1 MLYIVR
7 VYDGNDVYEY
17 EYGLLE
23 HVKEHLK
30 MEKCP
35 VEMYEYRNGKE
46 QIIRE
51 LWSIKSGLNV
61 FQGLVFQ

>member
-7 VYDGNDVYEY
+7 VYEENNVYEY

-30 MEKCP
+30 MEKNH
-35 VEMYEYRNGKE
+35 VEVFEYKDFVE
-46 QIIRE
+46 KKIDLE
-51 LWSIKSGLNV
+51 
-61 FQGLVFQ
+61 

>member
-51 LWSIKSGLNV
+51 L
-61 FQGLVFQ
+61 